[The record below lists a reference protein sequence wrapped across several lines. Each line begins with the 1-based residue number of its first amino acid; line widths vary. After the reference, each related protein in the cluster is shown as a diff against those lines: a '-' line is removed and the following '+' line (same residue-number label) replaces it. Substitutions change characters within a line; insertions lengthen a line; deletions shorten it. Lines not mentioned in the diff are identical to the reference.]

1 MSDMS
6 FKQAKELTEQFELAE
21 VSLSQTIKKLDL
33 ATKNFE
39 RGLAWQE
46 KILRH
51 KPQVD
56 KKLEVMKIIVGVN
69 IGFILGLIVAK
80 FIM

>member
-21 VSLSQTIKKLDL
+21 VTLNQTIKKLDR
-33 ATKNFE
+33 ATENFDKS
-39 RGLAWQE
+39 LVSQE

-51 KPQVD
+51 IPKVD
-56 KKLEVMKIIVGVN
+56 KKLELMKIIVGVN
-69 IGFILGLIVAK
+69 IGFILGLVVAR

>member
-21 VSLSQTIKKLDL
+21 VTLNQTIKRLDRS
-33 ATKNFE
+33 TENFE
-39 RGLAWQE
+39 KSLIQQE

-56 KKLEVMKIIVGVN
+56 KKLEWMKIIVGVN
-69 IGFILGLIVAK
+69 IGFVLGLIAAK

>member
-21 VSLSQTIKKLDL
+21 LTLSQTIKKLDR
-33 ATKNFE
+33 ATENFE
-39 RGLAWQE
+39 RSLTIQE

-51 KPQVD
+51 IPKVD
-56 KKLEVMKIIVGVN
+56 KKLEWMKITVGVN
-69 IGFILGLIVAK
+69 IGFI
-80 FIM
+80 

>member
-21 VSLSQTIKKLDL
+21 VSLSQTIKKLDR
-33 ATKNFE
+33 ATENFE
-39 RGLAWQE
+39 KSLLAQE

-51 KPQVD
+51 KPHVD
-56 KKLEVMKIIVGVN
+56 KKLEWMKIIVGIN
-69 IGFILGLIVAK
+69 IGFVLGLVAAK